1 MVLWEQGWQLL
12 TNTDRSKEDSPGKGT
27 FEALKHRVGK
37 IKLGLPGRAMSVC
50 VMGTRFFKKC
60 VSVPSSSHLP
70 PLPSC

>member
-1 MVLWEQGWQLL
+1 MVLWEQGWQLV

-50 VMGTRFFKKC
+50 VMGMRFF
-60 VSVPSSSHLP
+60 
-70 PLPSC
+70 